1 MYSMK
6 VHLNNPI
13 TNIVT
18 TSSLRKNETTFDIN
32 KVLEDDSKKAEIEL
46 SRRKHAEFIQSTM
59 AILNENSPS
68 ELVDSKTNT
77 IHIEKGVY
85 YSLGTVNGKPLN
97 ATPLT
102 SGGVNSNFSPKLYVK
117 PGSAGMPVT
126 SEQLYSSKV
135 FQSYTEEEHKEANQI
150 IGVFLALELVG
161 NGTLS
166 VNNFNEKAATYF
178 PQFAEGIGLD
188 LDKPFSINGKV
199 FEFKDGE
206 LNQLKIEE

>member
-1 MYSMK
+1 MK

-85 YSLGTVNGKPLN
+85 
-97 ATPLT
+97 
-102 SGGVNSNFSPKLYVK
+102 
-117 PGSAGMPVT
+117 
-126 SEQLYSSKV
+126 
-135 FQSYTEEEHKEANQI
+135 H
-150 IGVFLALELVG
+150 
-161 NGTLS
+161 
-166 VNNFNEKAATYF
+166 
-178 PQFAEGIGLD
+178 
-188 LDKPFSINGKV
+188 
-199 FEFKDGE
+199 
-206 LNQLKIEE
+206 